1 MICRDGSV
9 GAAGQTAPTNGYEPP
24 LKIDSVVVSVGAKW
38 HEEYM
43 CQGVESDL
51 VVLGTLDVFARMFS
65 RRSS

>member
-1 MICRDGSV
+1 MICREALV
-9 GAAGQTAPTNGYEPP
+9 GAAGQTAPTNGYESP